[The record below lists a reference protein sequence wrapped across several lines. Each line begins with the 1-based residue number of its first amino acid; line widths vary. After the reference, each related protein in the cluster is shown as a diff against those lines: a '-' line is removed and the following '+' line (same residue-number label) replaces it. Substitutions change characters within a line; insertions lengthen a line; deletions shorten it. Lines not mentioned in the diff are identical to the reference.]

1 MSNGNFSVRGFP
13 FLSDVPTSV
22 TFAPLSV
29 YLQIL
34 GCSTFPASM
43 KRLRLTSMFHSSG
56 TVQEVVYFDCETDSS
71 VKNGIKDEG
80 REFLILLGCISKQVF
95 LEWGCFEWVDNG
107 KVTLDLNLPSSFEI
121 KIYKKK
127 ILEINSFKS
136 SSAGRLSYRA
146 TKARP
151 GKYPK

>member
-13 FLSDVPTSV
+13 FLSDVPTNV

-29 YLQIL
+29 CLQIL

-56 TVQEVVYFDCETDSS
+56 TVQEEDYFDCETDSS

-80 REFLILLGCISKQVF
+80 KEFLILLGCISS
-95 LEWGCFEWVDNG
+95 
-107 KVTLDLNLPSSFEI
+107 LNEVVWSGWI
-121 KIYKKK
+121 MAK
-127 ILEINSFKS
+127 
-136 SSAGRLSYRA
+136 
-146 TKARP
+146 
-151 GKYPK
+151 